1 MSETNQKVEFFT
13 ATRAQF
19 NALAEKNNNAIY
31 FVMEADETTIT
42 IYKGNVPCSFPVK
55 LVENFP
61 ETGER
66 GFIYIDAAGTQKIW
80 NGTSFISL
88 NGADNYLSNP
98 ARHTVTAEEAGNGV
112 FADIAEGDVGI
123 LFTMANGD
131 KFYVSLND
139 LVDTYEANNAGK
151 AAIKITVS
159 DYKISAD
166 LNISAEEGNQLEV
179 KQDGVYVKPLCW
191 QEVTSA

>member
-1 MSETNQKVEFFT
+1 
-13 ATRAQF
+13 
-19 NALAEKNNNAIY
+19 
-31 FVMEADETTIT
+31 
-42 IYKGNVPCSFPVK
+42 
-55 LVENFP
+55 
-61 ETGER
+61 
-66 GFIYIDAAGTQKIW
+66 
-80 NGTSFISL
+80 
-88 NGADNYLSNP
+88 
-98 ARHTVTAEEAGNGV
+98 
-112 FADIAEGDVGI
+112 
-123 LFTMANGD
+123 MANGD

-139 LVDTYEANNAGK
+139 FVDTYEANNAGK